1 MINKSEFALLKS
13 AAILERMEQASG
25 LDLSQMEQQ
34 AQELAIAAA
43 ARMKDLNIPFPRP
56 IGNARLLSATPTGAA
71 YRAVQTLAG
80 KGMGKGDRILFN
92 VFSSVRIEDDN
103 CCWYHV
109 SFTRLDGKMPTYPDL
124 VFIKE
129 TFFPDRWAIQV
140 FPKPEQHVSDHDR
153 CLHLWSCLEHDVLP
167 DFRKFGTI

>member
-1 MINKSEFALLKS
+1 MKKSEFALLKS
-13 AAILERMEQASG
+13 AAVLERMQQASG
-25 LDLSQMEQQ
+25 LDLSQMERQ
-34 AQELAIAAA
+34 AQELAIATA
-43 ARMKDLNIPFPRP
+43 ARMKDLGIPFPSP

-71 YRAVQTLAG
+71 YRVVRTLAG
-80 KGMGKGDRILFN
+80 KGIGKGDRILFN

-103 CCWYHV
+103 QCWQHV
-109 SFTRLDGKMPTYPDL
+109 SFTRLDSKMPTYADL

-140 FPKPEQHVSDHDR
+140 FPKMEEHVSDHDR
-153 CLHLWSCLEHDVLP
+153 CLHLWSCLEHNVLP